1 MRTVKKET
9 STDYYEILQLSST
22 ADQEMIERAYRLLA
36 KRYHPDNIDTGDRG
50 KFAELMEAYDVLSD
64 SEKRVAYDA
73 NHKADN
79 VPQDNFFFNVP
90 QSDDSDAETRLYQAI
105 LLILY
110 IARRKDVM
118 KPGVGG
124 FQLEKLLGLPEKE
137 LEFYIWYLKEKR
149 WIEHTETGGFAITAS
164 GVDAVIEKNIILRK
178 DRLLPYADES
188 SFNCAEPEERQPS
201 ERAVFYW
208 SHRGVDRRADDSKL
222 AVYPRAGND
231 YASDNGS
238 LGPGKD
244 VNWGRCS
251 KRQTNL
257 SQRCDRKRAVEPAG
271 PASRQDYR
279 HADRWARLYLWAG

>member
-1 MRTVKKET
+1 MRTIKKET
-9 STDYYEILQLSST
+9 SANYYEILQLSPT
-22 ADQEMIERAYRLLA
+22 ADREMIERAYRLLA
-36 KRYHPDNIDTGDRG
+36 KRYHPDNMDTGDRG
-50 KFAELMEAYDVLSD
+50 KFTKLMEAYDVLSD

-118 KPGVGG
+118 KPGVGS
-124 FQLEKLLGLPEKE
+124 FQLEKLLVLPEKE

-178 DRLLPYADES
+178 DRLLPYAEES
-188 SFNCAEPEERQPS
+188 SLNSAESKERKTSTEPIP
-201 ERAVFYW
+201 
-208 SHRGVDRRADDSKL
+208 DDPTEQLFS
-222 AVYPRAGND
+222 
-231 YASDNGS
+231 
-238 LGPGKD
+238 
-244 VNWGRCS
+244 
-251 KRQTNL
+251 
-257 SQRCDRKRAVEPAG
+257 
-271 PASRQDYR
+271 
-279 HADRWARLYLWAG
+279 

>member
-9 STDYYEILQLSST
+9 STDYYEVLQVSST
-22 ADQEMIERAYRLLA
+22 ADQEMIERVYRLLA

-50 KFAELMEAYDVLSD
+50 KFARLLDAYRVLSD
-64 SEKRVAYDA
+64 PEQRVAYDT

-90 QSDDSDAETRLYQAI
+90 QPDDPDVETRLYQAI

-124 FQLEKLLGLPEKE
+124 VHLEKLLGLPQKE

-188 SFNCAEPEERQPS
+188 SFDCTESEEPKPS
-201 ERAVFYW
+201 E
-208 SHRGVDRRADDSKL
+208 K
-222 AVYPRAGND
+222 P
-231 YASDNGS
+231 ASDG
-238 LGPGKD
+238 
-244 VNWGRCS
+244 
-251 KRQTNL
+251 
-257 SQRCDRKRAVEPAG
+257 
-271 PASRQDYR
+271 ASDQIFT
-279 HADRWARLYLWAG
+279 

>member
-22 ADQEMIERAYRLLA
+22 ADQDMIERAYRILA
-36 KRYHPDNIDTGDRG
+36 KRYHPDNIDTGDRD
-50 KFAELMEAYDVLSD
+50 KFAKLMEAYHALSD
-64 SEKRVAYDA
+64 SETRAAYDTHPKGE
-73 NHKADN
+73 NDH
-79 VPQDNFFFNVP
+79 QDNFFFNVP
-90 QSDDSDAETRLYQAI
+90 QPDESDAETRLYQAI

-110 IARRKDVM
+110 IARRKDVV

-188 SFNCAEPEERQPS
+188 SLNCAESKEPKPS
-201 ERAVFYW
+201 AKPTP
-208 SHRGVDRRADDSKL
+208 DD
-222 AVYPRAGND
+222 P
-231 YASDNGS
+231 SDQLFS
-238 LGPGKD
+238 
-244 VNWGRCS
+244 
-251 KRQTNL
+251 
-257 SQRCDRKRAVEPAG
+257 
-271 PASRQDYR
+271 
-279 HADRWARLYLWAG
+279 